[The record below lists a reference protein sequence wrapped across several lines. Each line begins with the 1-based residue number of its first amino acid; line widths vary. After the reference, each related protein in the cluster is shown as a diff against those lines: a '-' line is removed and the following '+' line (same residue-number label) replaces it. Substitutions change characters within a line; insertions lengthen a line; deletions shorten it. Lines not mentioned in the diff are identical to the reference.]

1 MLSFEHYVTV
11 RESAM
16 ADKLAGHGLT
26 GGLGMGA
33 SVAGD
38 VAQMGKALAVALG
51 EHKSRTISFLR
62 GLNDPKIN
70 GVLDEMS
77 AGELNRVKNI
87 FHKAS
92 GLGDEENVLAPNT
105 ADSHSGELP

>member
-1 MLSFEHYVTV
+1 MLSFDHYIKI

-26 GGLGMGA
+26 GGVGMGA

-38 VAQMGKALAVALG
+38 VAQMGKALAIALG

-62 GLNDPKIN
+62 ALNDPRIN

-92 GLGDEENVLAPNT
+92 GLGGEDDVIAPNA
-105 ADSHSGELP
+105 ADSQSGDLP